1 MRLLPVFRREA
12 PQSEDRGRVERRVGR
27 VGQRPLLVRV
37 RARARVRVRVRI
49 RVRVRVRV
57 RARPLQPCPDPK

>member
-1 MRLLPVFRREA
+1 MGQGEVRLLPVFRREA

-27 VGQRPLLVRV
+27 VGGRPLLVRV
-37 RARARVRVRVRI
+37 RARVKVRVRVRI

-57 RARPLQPCPDPK
+57 S